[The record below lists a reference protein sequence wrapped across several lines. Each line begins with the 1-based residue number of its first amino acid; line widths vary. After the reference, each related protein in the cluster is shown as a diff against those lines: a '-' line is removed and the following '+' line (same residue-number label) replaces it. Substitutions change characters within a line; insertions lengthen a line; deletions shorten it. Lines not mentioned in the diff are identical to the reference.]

1 MAILRSRGSQPVGS
15 TTNLKLF
22 RYDEPMTNSAAA
34 PVSQTFKRSR
44 QPRIWLLLSALASLS
59 IAVIIVFVVNAH
71 WPYRY
76 RIIKPMLEEVL
87 GSQVTIAHFHRTYFP
102 KPGFMATGITLDR
115 NPTPGAPSLGT
126 VSSISVQGNWL
137 DLLMVRDRVRQV
149 DLTGLHL
156 VIPAAGSAA
165 SHKDFPPGSSSSF
178 SGPQALIDQLCIHDS
193 TLDVIRAEGGTYS
206 FPIRLLTLRNL
217 QKGRVLSYSVDMRN
231 PRPRGHIVSAGSFG
245 PLNPLNLGATPVSG
259 HFTFEQV
266 DLHDIGDIG
275 GTLSSAGNFQGN
287 LARMQA
293 EASMVTRDFAVGGGK
308 PTPITTSA
316 HCTIN
321 ALSGDVLLNAIDAK
335 FGSTTIH
342 VQGGI
347 VGSPKV
353 IDVDISVPAGRAEDV
368 LRPFLRANSPIAGT
382 VWLESHAHV
391 DAAGHGV
398 PFLDRLHVDGSFD
411 VPAER
416 LTDRKT
422 KQELSAFSERAQKA
436 QPFKVEAV
444 PDPPPGAAAQNA
456 ERDVVS
462 SLKGKAR
469 IEKGSVTTQRLE
481 LQIPGSSVDLHG
493 EFSLRDGT
501 VHMAGNVHMQTD
513 VSHAATGF
521 KSILLK
527 PLIPFFKKR
536 MAGAVIPIAVT
547 GKPGRYKVSQDV
559 LDNK

>member
-1 MAILRSRGSQPVGS
+1 
-15 TTNLKLF
+15 
-22 RYDEPMTNSAAA
+22 MTNSAAIPA
-34 PVSQTFKRSR
+34 SRTFKRSR
-44 QPRIWLLLSALASLS
+44 QLRIWLLVSALATLS
-59 IAVIIVFVVNAH
+59 IVVMIPFVVNAR

-87 GSQVTIAHFHRTYFP
+87 GGQVTIARYHRTYFP
-102 KPGFMATGITLDR
+102 KPGFMATGITLNRD
-115 NPTPGAPSLGT
+115 PTPGAPPLGT
-126 VSSISVQGNWL
+126 VSSIFVQGNWL
-137 DLLMVRDRVRQV
+137 DLLMVRHRVRQI

-156 VIPAAGSAA
+156 VIPAAGSIAM
-165 SHKDFPPGSSSSF
+165 HKDFPPGSSSSF

-193 TLDVIRAEGGTYS
+193 VLDVSRAEGGTYS
-206 FPIRLLTLRNL
+206 FPIRMLTLRNL
-217 QKGRVLSYSVDMRN
+217 QKGRVLSYSVDMTN
-231 PRPRGHIVSAGSFG
+231 ARPRGHIFSAGNFG
-245 PLNPLNLGATPVSG
+245 PLDPLNLGATPVSG

-287 LARMQA
+287 LAQMQA
-293 EASMVTRDFAVGGGK
+293 EASAVTPNFAVKSGK
-308 PTPITTSA
+308 PTLITTAA
-316 HCTIN
+316 HCSIN

-335 FGSTTIH
+335 SGSTAIH

-368 LRPFLRANSPIAGT
+368 LRPFLHANSPITGT

-391 DAAGHGV
+391 DPAGHGV

-422 KQELSAFSERAQKA
+422 KQELSAFSERAQKG
-436 QPFKVEAV
+436 QPFKGEAAS
-444 PDPPPGAAAQNA
+444 DPPPGTATQNA
-456 ERDVVS
+456 ETDVVS

-481 LQIPGSSVDLHG
+481 FQIPGSSVKLRGD
-493 EFSLRDGT
+493 FSLRDGA
-501 VHMAGNVHMQTD
+501 VHMVGNLHMQSD
-513 VSHAATGF
+513 VSHATTGF
-521 KSILLK
+521 KSVLLK

-536 MAGAVIPIAVT
+536 KAGAVIPIAVT
-547 GKPGRYKVSQDV
+547 GKPGGYKVSQDV
-559 LDNK
+559 LQNK